1 LEQSTTKVKKKKSE
15 EWTTMKMNIDFS
27 LSGRFDVV
35 EQTIF
40 RLIIGG
46 VKDVKTIG
54 ALLSIYS
61 DEVIANAIRKLVNY
75 QILSANIEA
84 RTLSVSEVLLALM
97 EKCIQQSGQLELSIE
112 TGIPSDQN
120 KVFITDEVCKRQ
132 ILNALLPEINTGFLA
147 KSLDFVI
154 YEEGGQNE

>member
-1 LEQSTTKVKKKKSE
+1 
-15 EWTTMKMNIDFS
+15 MKINIDFS

-40 RLIIGG
+40 RLVIGG
-46 VKDVKTIG
+46 VKDVRTIV

-132 ILNALLPEINTGFLA
+132 ILNALLPEIKTGFLA
-147 KSLDFVI
+147 KSLAFVI
-154 YEEGGQNE
+154 DEEGGQNE

>member
-1 LEQSTTKVKKKKSE
+1 
-15 EWTTMKMNIDFS
+15 MKINIDFS

-40 RLIIGG
+40 RLVIGG
-46 VKDVKTIG
+46 VKDVRTIV

-84 RTLSVSEVLLALM
+84 RTSSVSEVLLALM